1 MFCPECRAEYREG
14 YTVCSDCKV
23 DLVAELEPEPETE
36 YVELVTL
43 MSTGDK
49 ALAAVVESVLL
60 SAGITYYVAGA
71 YSAAGRLDIANP
83 FVEKVK
89 IHVHPEDLEDAQAL
103 LTDMEE
109 ADTTYE
115 NIPDELE

>member
-49 ALAAVVESVLL
+49 ALAAVVE
-60 SAGITYYVAGA
+60 
-71 YSAAGRLDIANP
+71 IAQDPN
-83 FVEKVK
+83 FDRRWRRAKDA
-89 IHVHPEDLEDAQAL
+89 EDLRRLILRSKRHRLREG
-103 LTDMEE
+103 
-109 ADTTYE
+109 
-115 NIPDELE
+115 